1 MLFVDDK
8 GGDIYELINTAMIRN
23 TMNDAINTAIIMPS
37 LHHQEIYERV
47 L

>member
-8 GGDIYELINTAMIRN
+8 GGETYELINTAMIMSMSN
-23 TMNDAINTAIIMPS
+23 AINYVMVMPF